1 MLFNKLLFNNMR
13 RKGHH
18 ITILW
23 VKKLFISLGLD
34 FSVVFLIHLF
44 KVVVQ
49 SNSDQSVGTF
59 SLKSMFRNLLH
70 KIRYLFTS

>member
-18 ITILW
+18 IILW

>member
-18 ITILW
+18 IIILW

-49 SNSDQSVGTF
+49 SNSDTSV
-59 SLKSMFRNLLH
+59 H
-70 KIRYLFTS
+70 RYFFFEVNV